1 MIIKRDGT
9 VEEFNPD
16 KIFKAIKK
24 AFISTAKT
32 FKDEEID
39 RIVKTILDI
48 VDKDTLSVEEIQD
61 LVEQTL
67 MNEKYFDVARHYILY
82 REHRNKKR
90 QYRNE
95 INNLV
100 PSYDINRVLKDI
112 QRDFTD
118 DCYDLSKL
126 LSKYKSF
133 KIFKMGEIEKLH
145 TLIRA
150 SIELISVDEPSWD
163 LISGRLFMY
172 NFNLEIKENQ
182 KNYNLINFKDRI
194 SVYVNRYGYDED
206 LLTCFNEEEVK
217 QLEKYMNKNRDK
229 LLTYSK
235 IKILLSDYL
244 VKLDDFDYIQN
255 VQEFYMLIA
264 MIKNKN
270 SANKLEDSKRYYDS
284 LSKQEFS
291 LTSSDLILVLKSLA
305 L

>member
-1 MIIKRDGT
+1 
-9 VEEFNPD
+9 
-16 KIFKAIKK
+16 
-24 AFISTAKT
+24 
-32 FKDEEID
+32 
-39 RIVKTILDI
+39 
-48 VDKDTLSVEEIQD
+48 
-61 LVEQTL
+61 
-67 MNEKYFDVARHYILY
+67 
-82 REHRNKKR
+82 
-90 QYRNE
+90 
-95 INNLV
+95 
-100 PSYDINRVLKDI
+100 
-112 QRDFTD
+112 
-118 DCYDLSKL
+118 
-126 LSKYKSF
+126 
-133 KIFKMGEIEKLH
+133 
-145 TLIRA
+145 
-150 SIELISVDEPSWD
+150 
-163 LISGRLFMY
+163 MY